1 MSRAFFRLSC
11 RDAAPRVAARI
22 AAHLAPRISVPFVT
36 RYRPHS
42 TNASGACFIP
52 SSARAALSRLTAAL
66 PAALATLALAC
77 AGAVTPGVAQAAAGD
92 PIHLALLE
100 GMSGPFANGGA
111 AIERNLRYAIE
122 ALNARGGVKLADG
135 AHPFELDVLDT
146 KGVADQALAQ
156 LRAAEDA
163 HVRFILQGNS
173 SAVAAALEAAVDKH
187 NAREPDERLLFLNY
201 SAVDPALTD
210 ENCSF
215 WHFRFD
221 AHAGMRMNAL
231 TDVIEGEKTVR
242 KIYLIDQ
249 DYSFGHQVS
258 TLARTMLAKKR
269 PDITIVGDEF
279 HPAGKVTDFTP
290 YISKIRASGA
300 DAVITGNYGN
310 DLTLL
315 VKAAHD
321 GGLNTRFYTFY
332 ANSLGA
338 AAAIGDAGVGRVQ
351 AVAEWHQ
358 NVGGAGSDAF
368 YAAYRAR
375 WPKPADDW
383 PVLRVTVMI
392 DMLAQAI
399 EKAGGTDAVAVA
411 KALENLRFDPGTDF
425 HPSWMRADDH
435 QLIQPLY
442 VMEMAH
448 QGAQGVPH
456 DAEGSGYGFRTV
468 KALPA
473 DKTTLP
479 TTCRMER
486 P

>member
-1 MSRAFFRLSC
+1 MSRALFRRGC
-11 RDAAPRVAARI
+11 RGTVLRLD
-22 AAHLAPRISVPFVT
+22 T
-36 RYRPHS
+36 HS
-42 TNASGACFIP
+42 ANASGTRFIP
-52 SSARAALSRLTAAL
+52 SWISRRVPDLAAIVVLTLGTALS
-66 PAALATLALAC
+66 
-77 AGAVTPGVAQAAAGD
+77 VGVAHADAPQ

-111 AIERNLRYAIE
+111 AIERNLRYAID
-122 ALNARGGVKLADG
+122 ALNARGGVKLPDG
-135 AHPFELDVLDT
+135 SHPFVLDVLDT
-146 KGVADQALAQ
+146 QGVADQALAQ
-156 LRAAEDA
+156 LRAAEDSHA
-163 HVRFILQGNS
+163 RFVLQGNS
-173 SAVAAALEAAVDKH
+173 SAVAAALESAIDKH
-187 NAREPDERLLFLNY
+187 NAREPDDRLLFLNY
-201 SAVDPALTD
+201 SAVDPALTN

-231 TDVIEGEKTVR
+231 TDVIEGEKTVK

-249 DYSFGHQVS
+249 DYSFGHEVS
-258 TLARTMLAKKR
+258 TLARSMLTKKR

-279 HPAGKVTDFTP
+279 HPVGKVTDFTP
-290 YISKIRASGA
+290 YISKIRDSGA

-321 GGLNTRFYTFY
+321 GGLKTRFYTFY

-358 NVGGAGSDAF
+358 NVDGAGSEAF
-368 YAAYRAR
+368 YTGYRAR

-383 PVLRVTVMI
+383 PVLRVTVMV
-392 DMLAQAI
+392 DMLGQAI
-399 EKAGGTDAVAVA
+399 EKAGSTDAVAVA

-425 HPSWMRADDH
+425 HPSWMRPDDH

-448 QGAQGVPH
+448 QGAPGVAH
-456 DAEGSGYGFRTV
+456 DAEGSGYGFKTV

-473 DKTTLP
+473 DKTALP
-479 TTCRMER
+479 TTCKMER